1 MQRFLDILFSLLAF
15 FFLLPIFLITF
26 VALRFSGE
34 GEVFYI
40 QERVGF
46 NRKIFKLFKFATMLK
61 NSPNTLTG
69 TVTLNDDPRIL
80 PLGKFLRKTKINELP
95 QLVNILLGDMSI
107 IGPRPMTPEVFSFYP
122 LSVQKKISLAK
133 PGLSGIGSIIFHRE
147 DIFMK
152 MRKNDI
158 NFYKNILTPYKGLIE
173 EWYVDHKGL
182 KVYLLAIVLT
192 LWVLISKSSVLVWKI
207 FKDLPTPPFDL
218 YDLIERP

>member
-1 MQRFLDILFSLLAF
+1 MQRFLDIFFSLLAF

-80 PLGKFLRKTKINELP
+80 PLGRFLRKTKINELP

-122 LSVQKKISLAK
+122 LNAQKKISLAK

-192 LWVLISKSSVLVWKI
+192 LWVLIFKSSVLVWKI
-207 FKDLPTPPFDL
+207 FKDLPAPPFDL

>member
-15 FFLLPIFLITF
+15 FFLSPIFLITF

-40 QERVGF
+40 QERMGL
-46 NRKIFKLFKFATMLK
+46 NRKIFRLFKFATMLK

-69 TVTLNDDPRIL
+69 TVTLNEDPRIL

-95 QLVNILLGDMSI
+95 QLANIFLGDMSV
-107 IGPRPMTPEVFSFYP
+107 IGPRPMTPEVFSFYS
-122 LSVQKKISLAK
+122 LSSQKKISLAK

-152 MRKNDI
+152 VRKNDI

-173 EWYVDHKGL
+173 EWYVDHKSL

-192 LWVLISKSSVLVWKI
+192 LWVLIFKSSVLVWKI
-207 FKDLPTPPFDL
+207 FKDLPAPPSDL
-218 YDLIERP
+218 YDLIKRP

>member
-1 MQRFLDILFSLLAF
+1 MQRFLDIFFSLLAF
-15 FFLLPIFLITF
+15 LFLLPIFLITF

-80 PLGKFLRKTKINELP
+80 PLGRFLRKTKINELP

-122 LSVQKKISLAK
+122 LSAQKKISLAK

-192 LWVLISKSSVLVWKI
+192 LWVLIFKSSVLVWKI
-207 FKDLPTPPFDL
+207 FKDLPAPPFDL